1 MVVEVEPVR
10 QYLNERGEVDGR
22 LLSHVLGYVGPVNLQ
37 EFRELED
44 DGYLRDDLIGRAG
57 IEATFE
63 AALRGTY
70 GTELKE
76 RDAQGRPLKTIR
88 TLQEPESGKNLML
101 TLDTDAAD
109 RHQSLQWGMRA
120 VGLEQGVT
128 VVR

>member
-1 MVVEVEPVR
+1 MKRPSACLEVVVEVEPVR

-44 DGYLRDDLIGRAG
+44 DGYLRDDLIGRA
-57 IEATFE
+57 ATFE

-76 RDAQGRPLKTIR
+76 RDAQGGPSRRSARSRSPSRAR
-88 TLQEPESGKNLML
+88 T
-101 TLDTDAAD
+101 
-109 RHQSLQWGMRA
+109 
-120 VGLEQGVT
+120 
-128 VVR
+128 

>member
-1 MVVEVEPVR
+1 MPGRAAPGGEPRRRRLADAAQPAARLPGFAELVPIERGVSRQAALLIGEETERLPGVVVEVEPVR

-63 AALRGTY
+63 GAAR
-70 GTELKE
+70 
-76 RDAQGRPLKTIR
+76 RPTA
-88 TLQEPESGKNLML
+88 PS
-101 TLDTDAAD
+101 
-109 RHQSLQWGMRA
+109 
-120 VGLEQGVT
+120 
-128 VVR
+128 